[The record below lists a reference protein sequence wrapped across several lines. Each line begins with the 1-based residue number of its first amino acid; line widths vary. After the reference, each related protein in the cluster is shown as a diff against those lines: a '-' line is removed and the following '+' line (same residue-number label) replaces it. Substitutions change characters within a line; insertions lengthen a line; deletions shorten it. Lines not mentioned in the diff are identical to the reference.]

1 MSKEAEKF
9 IEKYTTKDQND
20 WLVEKKDIIARFM
33 QSYHNEQLL
42 IADVSQQSERLLSDI
57 DIDYRHETGL
67 IKKGRLKYDED
78 FLVLDYEGGTVHSP
92 NIDKC
97 VVR

>member
-33 QSYHNEQLL
+33 ESYHTEQLTL
-42 IADVSQQSERLLSDI
+42 TDVGGMFSEEKMEQAWTDGAGCGESRSGYFDI
-57 DIDYRHETGL
+57 ENYR
-67 IKKGRLKYDED
+67 
-78 FLVLDYEGGTVHSP
+78 
-92 NIDKC
+92 
-97 VVR
+97 

>member
-33 QSYHNEQLL
+33 ESYHTEQLR
-42 IADVSQQSERLLSDI
+42 IANVVKSFTAEDVVNELKEN
-57 DIDYRHETGL
+57 ETL
-67 IKKGRLKYDED
+67 DDAISYFDSLK
-78 FLVLDYEGGTVHSP
+78 
-92 NIDKC
+92 
-97 VVR
+97 